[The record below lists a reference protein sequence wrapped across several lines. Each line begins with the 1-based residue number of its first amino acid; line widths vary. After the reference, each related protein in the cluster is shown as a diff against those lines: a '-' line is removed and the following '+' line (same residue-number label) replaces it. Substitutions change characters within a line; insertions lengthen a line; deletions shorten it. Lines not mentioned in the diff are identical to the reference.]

1 MTRMMMGKLLMTFT
15 LVLQAVLGFYLDWR
29 SNHLLNPLW
38 VPHAR
43 FHGAL
48 LLFLLAGV
56 SATGVWLLW
65 RKSREPKVAVK
76 AAALISA
83 AFWTPFFYITLLLPS
98 SSAWA
103 GNPKP
108 VPRIAG
114 HAFYPN
120 MATAGVFLLLIAV
133 AWLLCRSHQMA
144 EMGPFRKSRTL
155 TRRPSG
161 SVPESPQGNPL

>member
-1 MTRMMMGKLLMTFT
+1 MAVMQKEATNMTRIKLGRLLMTLI
-15 LVLQAVLGFYLDWR
+15 LVLQAASGFVLDWR

-65 RKSREPKVAVK
+65 RKSLEPEVAVK

-83 AFWTPFFYITLLLPS
+83 SFWTPFFYITFLLPS
-98 SSAWA
+98 SSPWA
-103 GNPKP
+103 GSPKP
-108 VPRIAG
+108 VPHIAG
-114 HAFYPN
+114 HLFYPN
-120 MATAGVFLLLIAV
+120 IATAGVFLLLIGM
-133 AWLLCRSHQMA
+133 AWLLCHGGGQA
-144 EMGPFRKSRTL
+144 E
-155 TRRPSG
+155 
-161 SVPESPQGNPL
+161 PEKQQ

>member
-1 MTRMMMGKLLMTFT
+1 MTRTKVGKLLLTFI
-15 LVLQAVLGFYLDWR
+15 LVLQAVLGFILDWR

-65 RKSREPKVAVK
+65 RKSREAEVGVK

-83 AFWTPFFYITLLLPS
+83 SFWTPFFYITFLLPS
-98 SSAWA
+98 SSPWA
-103 GNPKP
+103 GSPNP

-114 HAFYPN
+114 HVFYPN
-120 MATAGVFLLLIAV
+120 VVTAGIFLLLTAV
-133 AWLLCRSHQMA
+133 ALLLCRRKRLA
-144 EMGPFRKSRTL
+144 GPR
-155 TRRPSG
+155 G
-161 SVPESPQGNPL
+161 S

>member
-1 MTRMMMGKLLMTFT
+1 MTRMKFGRLLMTSI
-15 LVLQAVLGFYLDWR
+15 LVMQAVLGFVLDWS

-65 RKSREPKVAVK
+65 RKSWEPEVAVK
-76 AAALISA
+76 AAALLSA
-83 AFWTPFFYITLLLPS
+83 AFWAPFFYITFLLPS
-98 SSAWA
+98 SSPWA
-103 GNPKP
+103 GNPQR

-114 HAFYPN
+114 HIFYPN
-120 MATAGVFLLLIAV
+120 IATAGVFLFLIGM
-133 AWLLCRSHQMA
+133 AWLLCRGQYRNEPH
-144 EMGPFRKSRTL
+144 G
-155 TRRPSG
+155 G
-161 SVPESPQGNPL
+161 SVE

>member
-1 MTRMMMGKLLMTFT
+1 MTRTKVGKLLLTFI
-15 LVLQAVLGFYLDWR
+15 LVLQAVLGFILDWR

-65 RKSREPKVAVK
+65 RKSREPEVGVK

-83 AFWTPFFYITLLLPS
+83 SFWTPFFYITFLLPS
-98 SSAWA
+98 SRTWA
-103 GNPKP
+103 GSPNP

-114 HAFYPN
+114 HVFYPN
-120 MATAGVFLLLIAV
+120 VVTAGIFLLLTAV
-133 AWLLCRSHQMA
+133 ALLLCRRQRLA
-144 EMGPFRKSRTL
+144 EPRDS
-155 TRRPSG
+155 
-161 SVPESPQGNPL
+161 